1 MSATVDSLPVAWLRR
16 IGAMT
21 LFLGQVLARIIP
33 AFGKPGLIVKQIYN
47 AGARSLV
54 IIMLSGL
61 FVGMVLGLLGF
72 DTLQRFGSED
82 SLGVLAALG
91 MLKVLGPVLTALLF
105 AGRAGTSLTS
115 EIGLMKSTDQLTA
128 MQMMAV
134 DPLRY
139 VVAPRFLG
147 GIIAMPLLAATFSV
161 IGLYGAQLIGV
172 QQMGV
177 DVGAFWSQTQ
187 NAVDLRDVTE
197 GVVKSLVFGV
207 ACSLIAVY
215 EGYNCEPTPEGV
227 GLATTRTVVTSSVHG
242 AAVELSAD
250 RRVPNKELIGMTT
263 MKNSRSLEIGTG
275 LFVLLGF
282 AALAFLT
289 TQLPGT
295 SLKFGGGDGGYTR
308 HGEVRQHR
316 RPQAGL
322 AGHHGGR
329 ARRTRRVDPLRPQ
342 GLQGGGRA
350 AYRKSIHGDPRRQR
364 RQHPDR
370 GSARRQ
376 VRRHRS
382 RRLGN
387 LPQAG
392 RSNRVHAVG
401 HRARES
407 GQQVLRQHGEQGT
420 GRAEG
425 RRAGAHRSRNDAVDA
440 ANRSGWVHRMLC

>member
-1 MSATVDSLPVAWLRR
+1 VSAAVDSAPVAALRR
-16 IGAMT
+16 IGSMS
-21 LFLGQVLARIIP
+21 LFLGQVLMRVVP

-139 VVAPRFLG
+139 VVAPRFIG

-161 IGLYGAQLIGV
+161 VGLFGAQLIGV

-187 NAVDLRDVTE
+187 NAVDLHDVNE
-197 GVVKSLVFGV
+197 GIVKSLVFGI

-215 EGYNCEPTPEGV
+215 EGYNSEPTPEGV
-227 GLATTRTVVTSSVHG
+227 GLATTRTVVTSSV
-242 AAVELSAD
+242 
-250 RRVPNKELIGMTT
+250 M
-263 MKNSRSLEIGTG
+263 
-275 LFVLLGF
+275 VLLLNYLLT
-282 AALAFLT
+282 AAFLT
-289 TQLPGT
+289 
-295 SLKFGGGDGGYTR
+295 K
-308 HGEVRQHR
+308 
-316 RPQAGL
+316 
-322 AGHHGGR
+322 
-329 ARRTRRVDPLRPQ
+329 
-342 GLQGGGRA
+342 
-350 AYRKSIHGDPRRQR
+350 
-364 RQHPDR
+364 
-370 GSARRQ
+370 
-376 VRRHRS
+376 
-382 RRLGN
+382 N
-387 LPQAG
+387 
-392 RSNRVHAVG
+392 
-401 HRARES
+401 
-407 GQQVLRQHGEQGT
+407 
-420 GRAEG
+420 
-425 RRAGAHRSRNDAVDA
+425 
-440 ANRSGWVHRMLC
+440 